1 MFHFDGNFK
10 RNPEQNLGGSSL
22 NSDRQTLIKNAQN
35 ERKKREECRRK
46 EISAIKIQSMYR

>member
-1 MFHFDGNFK
+1 MFHFDGSFK

-46 EISAIKIQSMYR
+46 EISALKIQSMYR